1 MTRLMAA
8 IATLVVGV
16 GLVAPAAD
24 AKVKKGRSFTSAVIL
39 RGQTGERV
47 SVKPLRVLDPVEVG
61 EFNQPKDGFRY
72 VGVEMR
78 LRNLAR
84 RSYRDSPGNG
94 SNLVTAAGRTIKS
107 EILVDSNCNTDGSLT
122 VPRGQSRVTCVAFE
136 VPVGTTPRFFEHT
149 LNSGFGPDT
158 GQWRMPR

>member
-1 MTRLMAA
+1 MGRLMAG
-8 IATLVVGV
+8 IAVLVVGV

-24 AKVKKGRSFTSAVIL
+24 AKVKKGRSFKSTVIL
-39 RGQTGERV
+39 RGQTGERI

-61 EFNQPKDGFRY
+61 EFNEPAEGMRY
-72 VGVEMR
+72 VGVEVR
-78 LRNLAR
+78 LRNLR
-84 RSYRDSPGNG
+84 RRAYQDSPGNG
-94 SNLVTAAGRTIKS
+94 SKLVTAARRSIRS

-122 VPRGQSRVTCVAFE
+122 VPRGQSRITCVAFE
-136 VPVGTTPRFFEHT
+136 VPIGTTPRFFEFT